1 MTRVA
6 IALGSNL
13 GDRERYLREAITAL
27 QPSIDRLRVSTF
39 HDTAPV
45 GVGPQPTFLNA
56 TAVGET
62 SLSARALLETLLAV
76 ERDLGRER
84 PFPGAP
90 RTADLDLILYGDEI
104 IDEGPSLIVPHP
116 RFRERRFVLEPLAE
130 IAPDWRDPVTGQTVE
145 ELLRNLTSVGATQ
158 CVAPPRS
165 MCARALLEQPRHAF
179 FKHRIDRRDQHECH
193 ER

>member
-1 MTRVA
+1 LTRVA

-13 GDRERYLREAITAL
+13 GDREAYLRSAIVGL
-27 QPSIDRLRVSTF
+27 KPSIKNLRVSTF

-45 GVGPQPTFLNA
+45 GVGAQPLFLNA

-62 SLSARALLETLLAV
+62 SLSARTLLDTLLIV
-76 ERDLGRER
+76 ERELGRER

-90 RTADLDLILYGDEI
+90 RTLDLDLILYDDAI
-104 IDEGPSLIVPHP
+104 IDEAPSLIVPHP

-145 ELLRNLTSVGATQ
+145 ELLR
-158 CVAPPRS
+158 
-165 MCARALLEQPRHAF
+165 ALSS
-179 FKHRIDRRDQHECH
+179 
-193 ER
+193 

>member
-1 MTRVA
+1 LTRVA

-13 GDRERYLREAITAL
+13 GDREQYLRSAIAAL
-27 QPSIDRLRVSTF
+27 QPSIQHVRVSTF

-62 SLSARALLETLLAV
+62 SLTARALLDTLLAI

-90 RTADLDLILYGDEI
+90 RTLDLDLILYDEAI
-104 IDEGPSLIVPHP
+104 IDEAPSLIVPHP

-130 IAPDWRDPVTGQTVE
+130 IAPDWRDPITGQTVE
-145 ELLRNLTSVGATQ
+145 ELLRNLTV
-158 CVAPPRS
+158 
-165 MCARALLEQPRHAF
+165 
-179 FKHRIDRRDQHECH
+179 
-193 ER
+193 

>member
-13 GDRERYLREAITAL
+13 GDREDYLRSAL
-27 QPSIDRLRVSTF
+27 DALTPSLDRLRISTF

-56 TAVGET
+56 AAVGET

-90 RTADLDLILYGDEI
+90 RTLDLDLILYGDSI
-104 IDEGPSLIVPHP
+104 IDEAPSLIVPHP

-145 ELLRNLTSVGATQ
+145 ELLRLLSV
-158 CVAPPRS
+158 
-165 MCARALLEQPRHAF
+165 
-179 FKHRIDRRDQHECH
+179 
-193 ER
+193 